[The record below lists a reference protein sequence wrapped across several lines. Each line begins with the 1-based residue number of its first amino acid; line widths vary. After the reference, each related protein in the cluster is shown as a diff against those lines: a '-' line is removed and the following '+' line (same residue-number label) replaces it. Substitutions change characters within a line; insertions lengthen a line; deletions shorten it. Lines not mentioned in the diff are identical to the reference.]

1 MKEQA
6 VERDSNYWSTQ
17 KIQELLR
24 KGEEEGLDYKSVE
37 NPFHEGETDLKRANL
52 LYEYTPEEIVE
63 IQKCA
68 QDSVYFSKYCQV
80 MTDDGLRNIVLR
92 DYQESILRE
101 YQAHRFSILLAPR
114 QVGKCLLPNSKITT
128 RDQKNLKISKII
140 KKKEVKFIQLLKNF
154 VYFFYDKL

>member
-1 MKEQA
+1 MKEQV

-24 KGEEEGLDYKSVE
+24 KGEEEGLDYKSVD

-68 QDSVYFSKYCQV
+68 QDSVYFAKYCQV
-80 MTDDGLRNIVLR
+80 MTDDGLRNIELR
-92 DYQESILRE
+92 DYQKSILRE
-101 YQAHRFSILLAPR
+101 YQRHRFSILLAPR
-114 QVGKCLLPNSKITT
+114 QIGKCLLPT
-128 RDQKNLKISKII
+128 SKII
-140 KKKEVKFIQLLKNF
+140 DINGIETPIYNLNKERKWSIFYLIKKILYKIYLL
-154 VYFFYDKL
+154 L